1 LKKISDFMRLGQTHI
16 MLGLVTIFIS
26 IAALFFVFYNI
37 EILAEKCKTED
48 TPLCRQLSGF
58 TMSMIIVLL
67 IVGGFVITISA
78 TVFIMLSAQ

>member
-1 LKKISDFMRLGQTHI
+1 MAFGQTHI
-16 MLGLVTIFIS
+16 VLGLVTIFVA
-26 IAALFFVFYNI
+26 IAALIFVFYNI
-37 EILAEKCKTED
+37 EALAERCKVEEM
-48 TPLCRQLSGF
+48 PMCEHLSGF